1 MVNNT
6 GIPEIVLYNR
16 IIYMT
21 GQGLQKHKEICI
33 SSIHRRSTHY
43 HLIFV
48 FMFADNSTPSTY
60 TNSTRTNTV
69 APGTASLVYI

>member
-6 GIPEIVLYNR
+6 GIPEIVYNR

-21 GQGLQKHKEICI
+21 GQGFKSKEISI

-48 FMFADNSTPSTY
+48 FMFADHSTPSTY